1 MMSAMRAPDQAPFPF
16 IPIFQ
21 NGPRRQG
28 FAPPRKNSAPLT
40 APGRSENSSQR
51 RERGQLQSHYPR
63 RPDSE
68 IRSTESQPLDDV
80 NNLQA

>member
-28 FAPPRKNSAPLT
+28 FAPPRKYSAPLT
-40 APGRSENSSQR
+40 APGRSEISSQR
-51 RERGQLQSHYPR
+51 RERGQPQSHDPC
-63 RPDSE
+63 RPDPQ
-68 IRSTESQPLDDV
+68 IRNPDRRHLTM
-80 NNLQA
+80 

>member
-28 FAPPRKNSAPLT
+28 FAPPRKYSAPLT
-40 APGRSENSSQR
+40 APGRSEISSQR
-51 RERGQLQSHYPR
+51 REKGATAKSRPAPARPTNTQS
-63 RPDSE
+63 RPP
-68 IRSTESQPLDDV
+68 PLDDV